1 MKKLLIVLLTALF
14 VFAVSAVSMGAVTVS
29 GTIPAVYDFYNHY
42 DYFDKADLTFS
53 DVVNDKLST
62 VVSFKWNYTYLAGQK
77 VGNTTNATN
86 GGYGVPTATGNQG
99 TGSTLG
105 TIENPTG
112 NMYPWVDQVYAMY
125 KTNFGMFK
133 VGQWNIQTWGGLQI
147 MNSTV
152 APYRRMKAPF
162 MLGWVAP
169 QFFDG
174 FVGEVDYA
182 RDGFQTVDDS
192 LASNPGS
199 YVVTLGYHTSLWGF
213 DYNYVN
219 LQGANFVDPTGAV
232 GNVNFNNGKIGYVLN
247 AYVQPVDILKLF
259 TVIGQD
265 QNNAKY
271 AWLGANVNINKWYGI
286 FEYNTDKTTSQYNSA
301 YQIGSGYNPAGE
313 TGVSNEVGSNR
324 YAWQIGY
331 YFSDTFDV
339 GFRYKLFDKN
349 SSTLGGRMEEV
360 RATIKFK

>member
-1 MKKLLIVLLTALF
+1 MKKLLVVLLAGLF
-14 VFAVSAVSMGAVTVS
+14 ILAATTVSLGAVTVT

-53 DVVNDKLST
+53 DAVNDKLST
-62 VVSFKWNYTYLAGQK
+62 VVSFKWNYNYI
-77 VGNTTNATN
+77 N
-86 GGYGVPTATGNQG
+86 GKTTATTLPVGASNGSYGQPN
-99 TGSTLG
+99 GSTG
-105 TIENPTG
+105 TMETPAG
-112 NMYPWVDQVYAMY
+112 NMYPWIDQAYGMY

-133 VGQWNIQTWGGLQI
+133 IGQWNIQTWGGLQI

-152 APYRRMKAPF
+152 APYRRMKTPF

-182 RDGFQTVDDS
+182 RDGFQGVDDS
-192 LASNPGS
+192 LTSNPGS

-219 LQGANFVDPTGAV
+219 LQGANYVSALGDV
-232 GNVNFNNGKIGYVLN
+232 GSSNYNNGKIGYVLN

-259 TVIGQD
+259 AVIGQD
-265 QNNAKY
+265 QNNAKS
-271 AWLGANVNINKWYGI
+271 AWIGANVNVAKWYGI
-286 FEYNTDKTTSQYNSA
+286 FEYNTDKTTLQYND
-301 YQIGSGYNPAGE
+301 GYTIATGFNPSVNNGQAG
-313 TGVSNEVGSNR
+313 VQNEVGTNR

-331 YFSDTFDV
+331 YFTDTFDLA
-339 GFRYKLFDKN
+339 FRYKLFDKN
-349 SSTLGGRMEEV
+349 STVLGGRMEEI